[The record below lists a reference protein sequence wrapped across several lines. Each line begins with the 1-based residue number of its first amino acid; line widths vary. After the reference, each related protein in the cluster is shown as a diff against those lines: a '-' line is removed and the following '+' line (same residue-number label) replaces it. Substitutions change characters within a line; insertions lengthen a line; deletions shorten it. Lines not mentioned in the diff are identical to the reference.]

1 MYVLSPWLSH
11 SDNNRL
17 LFNTFF
23 SVKIA
28 RKIDK
33 INTKRKKVGKLIARE
48 KKRKKEKKKKKRRKE
63 KQLFN
68 RRIVFLYYCSLP
80 IFLEEIQTLVSYKG
94 IMFLFFFF
102 ISIFLF
108 FTRISERKR
117 KKKKGNHFKRNV
129 V

>member
-48 KKRKKEKKKKKRRKE
+48 KKRKKEKKKE
-63 KQLFN
+63 
-68 RRIVFLYYCSLP
+68 
-80 IFLEEIQTLVSYKG
+80 
-94 IMFLFFFF
+94 
-102 ISIFLF
+102 
-108 FTRISERKR
+108 
-117 KKKKGNHFKRNV
+117 KKKKRKTIV
-129 V
+129 

>member
-48 KKRKKEKKKKKRRKE
+48 KKRKKEKKKKKRRKKEE
-63 KQLFN
+63 KKNNCLTGVLCSYT
-68 RRIVFLYYCSLP
+68 IVLCQFFSKK
-80 IFLEEIQTLVSYKG
+80 YKHW
-94 IMFLFFFF
+94 FR
-102 ISIFLF
+102 
-108 FTRISERKR
+108 T
-117 KKKKGNHFKRNV
+117 KG
-129 V
+129 